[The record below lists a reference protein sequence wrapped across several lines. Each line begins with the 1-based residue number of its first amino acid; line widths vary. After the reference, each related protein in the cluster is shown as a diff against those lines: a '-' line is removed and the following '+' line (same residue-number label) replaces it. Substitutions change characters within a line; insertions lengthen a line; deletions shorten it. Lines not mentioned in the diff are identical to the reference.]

1 MVLGDNRI
9 EIATMLL
16 EAGAHV
22 RDHGRLYSDKNLMLD
37 FYIRDDLDMV
47 KLLSSWSAPRF
58 REFKA
63 AYTVVEEEKESSV
76 LGDRWSWV
84 FTSRKWTTP
93 LHHLTIIPATR
104 ARALLRKGASIHAAS
119 ALRDPTPISLAREL
133 HTKGEAA
140 EGSAAAL
147 VLKAAA
153 PWTRSSHELF
163 PVTARAFAVQMML
176 IGHRLSRLPKYEA
189 EPQAVFDLWV
199 DHVMPHMVGPRESE

>member
-22 RDHGRLYSDKNLMLD
+22 RDHGRLYSNKNLMLD

-58 REFKA
+58 IEFKA
-63 AYTVVEEEKESSV
+63 AYTVEEEEKESSV

-93 LHHLTIIPATR
+93 LHHLTIIPAAR

-119 ALRDPTPISLAREL
+119 ALGDPTPIERGPWRGRCPLWRCPL
-133 HTKGEAA
+133 WRCP
-140 EGSAAAL
+140 L
-147 VLKAAA
+147 WRYDVLQRKPA
-153 PWTRSSHELF
+153 
-163 PVTARAFAVQMML
+163 
-176 IGHRLSRLPKYEA
+176 
-189 EPQAVFDLWV
+189 
-199 DHVMPHMVGPRESE
+199 